1 MDRVTARAAVLVAA
15 ALVVAAVGV
24 VWALS
29 RSDQV
34 VESVVGSTLVGTW
47 IDPDGDGVLE
57 RGPGEPL
64 VPRDDL
70 APVTEPSR
78 ELATFAQITDAHVV
92 DEESP
97 ARLEPLDRFGPPFT
111 SAFRPHETLTAQV
124 LTATVRAL
132 NRLDLQAVVVTG
144 DLIDNAQ
151 SNELETAITVL
162 NGGRV
167 DPASGAR
174 AYEGVQDA
182 ANPDPVYYRPDVD
195 PPRSPGLLASAQ
207 RRFVSPGLRAPWFPL
222 LGNHDVLVQGNVAPS
237 GRTRAIAVGSRK
249 LSGLDDEF
257 VDAARIAELRP
268 RNVEAVLAQG
278 IPGPSV
284 RVTPDPRRRELAAG
298 AVVDRLRRASG
309 RRGNGMLL
317 DYSFE
322 IAPGV
327 RGVALDTIRRE
338 SGASGIVRPEQV
350 LWLRRALFAAG
361 DDHVIVFSHSPLT
374 TAEGGDE
381 VLALLDADP
390 NVVAVVSG
398 DTHRNRI
405 TPRPTARGGYWL
417 ISTSSLVDYPQQA
430 RVFRLGEAADGRLVI
445 DTWMIDH
452 ASSPLA
458 DASLALS
465 FLDYQGGRAKGF
477 SGRPEDR
484 NARLALATPR

>member
-1 MDRVTARAAVLVAA
+1 MIVRIGALIAVIVVSAGIAWALTRPDEAA
-15 ALVVAAVGV
+15 APKA
-24 VWALS
+24 
-29 RSDQV
+29 
-34 VESVVGSTLVGTW
+34 ESTLDATW
-47 IDPDGDGVLE
+47 IDDDGDGVLG
-57 RGPGEPL
+57 RGPGEPF
-64 VPRDDL
+64 VPRSEL
-70 APVTEPSR
+70 APVVEPSR

-97 ARLEPLDRFGPPFT
+97 ARLEPLDRFGSPFT
-111 SAFRPHETLTAQV
+111 SAFRPQETLTAQV

-151 SNELETAITVL
+151 QNELETAVAVL
-162 NGGRV
+162 NGGQV

-182 ANPDPVYYRPDVD
+182 ANPDPVYYRPEVD
-195 PPRSPGLLASAQ
+195 PPRNPGLLASAQ

-222 LGNHDVLVQGNVAPS
+222 IGNHDLLVQGNVAPS
-237 GRTRAIAVGSRK
+237 KRTRAIAVGGRK

-268 RNVEAVLAQG
+268 RNVEEVLTQG
-278 IPGPSV
+278 LPGPSV
-284 RVTPDPRRRELAAG
+284 RVTPDPRRRELAAR
-298 AVVDRLRRASG
+298 AVVDRLRDASG
-309 RRGNGMLL
+309 QGGSGRLL
-317 DYSFE
+317 DYTFE

-327 RGVALDTIRRE
+327 RGIALDTIRRG
-338 SGASGIVRPEQV
+338 SGASGIVRPAQV
-350 LWLRRALFAAG
+350 LWLRRALVAARE
-361 DDHVIVFSHSPLT
+361 DHVIVFSHSPLT
-374 TAEGGDE
+374 TAEGGE
-381 VLALLDADP
+381 EALALLDADP
-390 NVVAVVSG
+390 GVAAVVSG

-417 ISTSSLVDYPQQA
+417 IGTSSLVDYPQQA
-430 RVFRLGEAADGRLVI
+430 RVFRLGETADGRLVI

-452 ASSPLA
+452 ATSALA

-484 NARLALATPR
+484 NARLALPTPR

>member
-1 MDRVTARAAVLVAA
+1 MDRVTTRTGVLVAA
-15 ALVVAAVGV
+15 ALVVAAASV

-34 VESVVGSTLVGTW
+34 VESVAGSTLVGTW

-70 APVTEPSR
+70 APVAEPSH
-78 ELATFAQITDAHVV
+78 ELATFAQLTDAHLL

-97 ARLEPLDRFGPPFT
+97 ARLEPLDRFGQPFT

-132 NRLDLQAVVVTG
+132 NRFELQAVVVTG

-151 SNELETAITVL
+151 RNELETAITVL

-174 AYEGVQDA
+174 GYEGVQEA

-195 PPRSPGLLASAQ
+195 PPRNPGLLAAAQ
-207 RRFVSPGLRAPWFPL
+207 RRFVSPGLRAPWYPL
-222 LGNHDVLVQGNVAPS
+222 LGNHDLLVQGNVTPS
-237 GRTRAIAVGSRK
+237 ARTRAIAVGARK
-249 LSGLDDEF
+249 LAGLDDEF

-268 RNVEAVLAQG
+268 RNVEEVLANG
-278 IPGPSV
+278 LPGPSV
-284 RVTPDPRRRELAAG
+284 RVTADQRRREMG
-298 AVVDRLRRASG
+298 ARFVVEQLRLASG
-309 RRGNGMLL
+309 QGGSGPLL

-327 RGVALDTIRRE
+327 RGIALDTTRRGN
-338 SGASGIVRPEQV
+338 GASGIVRPAQV
-350 LWLRRALFAAG
+350 RWLREALVAAG
-361 DDHVIVFSHSPLT
+361 DDHVVVFSHAPLT
-374 TAEGGDE
+374 TAEGGGAA
-381 VLALLDADP
+381 LALLDADP
-390 NVVAVVSG
+390 NVAAVVSG

-405 TPRPTARGGYWL
+405 VPRPTPRGGYWL

-452 ASSPLA
+452 ASTPLA
-458 DASLALS
+458 GTSLALS
-465 FLDYQGGRAKGF
+465 HLDYQGGRARGF
-477 SGRPEDR
+477 SGQPGDR
-484 NARLALATPR
+484 NARLALPIPR

>member
-1 MDRVTARAAVLVAA
+1 MVRIGSLIAIIVVVAA
-15 ALVVAAVGV
+15 AA
-24 VWALS
+24 WALT
-29 RSDQV
+29 RPDEV
-34 VESVVGSTLVGTW
+34 ATPKATSTRDETW
-47 IDPDGDGVLE
+47 IDQDGDGVLG

-64 VPRDDL
+64 VPRGDL
-70 APVTEPSR
+70 APVAEPSR

-124 LTATVRAL
+124 LAATVRAL

-151 SNELETAITVL
+151 RNELETAVAVL

-195 PPRSPGLLASAQ
+195 PPPNPGLLASAQ

-237 GRTRAIAVGSRK
+237 ERTRALAVGGRK

-257 VDAARIAELRP
+257 VDAARVAELRP
-268 RNVEAVLAQG
+268 RNVEEVLAQG
-278 IPGPSV
+278 LPGPSV
-284 RVTPDPRRRELAAG
+284 RVTRDPRRRELAAG

-309 RRGNGMLL
+309 QGGNGVLL

-327 RGVALDTIRRE
+327 RGIALDTIRRG
-338 SGASGIVRPEQV
+338 SGAAGIVRSRQV
-350 LWLRRALFAAG
+350 LWLRRALVAAG

-374 TAEGGDE
+374 TAEGGE
-381 VLALLDADP
+381 KALTLLDADP

-417 ISTSSLVDYPQQA
+417 MSTSSLVDYPQQA
-430 RVFRLGEAADGRLVI
+430 RVFRLGETADGRLVI

-452 ASSPLA
+452 ESSPLA
-458 DASLALS
+458 ETSLALS
-465 FLDYQGGRAKGF
+465 YLDYQGGRAKGF

-484 NARLALATPR
+484 NARLALPTPR

>member
-1 MDRVTARAAVLVAA
+1 MIARIGALIAVI
-15 ALVVAAVGV
+15 VVAAGAA
-24 VWALS
+24 WALT
-29 RSDQV
+29 RPD
-34 VESVVGSTLVGTW
+34 EAATPKAESTLDATW
-47 IDPDGDGVLE
+47 IDEDGDGVLG

-64 VPRDDL
+64 VPRSDL
-70 APVTEPSR
+70 APVAEPSR

-97 ARLEPLDRFGPPFT
+97 ARLEPLDRFGSPFT
-111 SAFRPHETLTAQV
+111 SAFRPQETLTAQV
-124 LTATVRAL
+124 LVATVRAL
-132 NRLDLQAVVVTG
+132 NGLDLQAVVVTG

-151 SNELETAITVL
+151 QNELETAVAVL
-162 NGGRV
+162 NGGLV

-195 PPRSPGLLASAQ
+195 PPRNPGLLASAQ
-207 RRFVSPGLRAPWFPL
+207 RRFNSPGLRAPWFPV

-237 GRTRAIAVGSRK
+237 ARTHAIAVGDRK
-249 LSGLDDEF
+249 LSRLDDEF

-268 RNVEAVLAQG
+268 RNVEDVLAQG
-278 IPGPSV
+278 LPGPSV
-284 RVTPDPRRRELAAG
+284 PVTADPRRRELAAS

-309 RRGNGMLL
+309 HGGNGRLL

-327 RGVALDTIRRE
+327 RGIALDTIRRGG
-338 SGASGIVRPEQV
+338 GASGIVRPGQV
-350 LWLRRALFAAG
+350 QWLRNALVAAG

-374 TAEGGDE
+374 TAEGGE
-381 VLALLDADP
+381 EALALLDADSK
-390 NVVAVVSG
+390 VVAVVSG

-405 TPRPTARGGYWL
+405 TPRRTARGGYWL
-417 ISTSSLVDYPQQA
+417 IGTSSLVDYPQQA
-430 RVFRLGEAADGRLVI
+430 RVFRVGETADGRFVI

-477 SGRPEDR
+477 SGRPVDR
-484 NARLALATPR
+484 NARLSLPTPR